1 MVNYP
6 VSTLTVAQLAGEF
19 DSTDETPKNN
29 TGNPV
34 LLATL
39 TKTDAEWGNL
49 PAWTSAYANSH
60 GITQA
65 ALTQI
70 QALYPNKI
78 IDLEGLYCTLT
89 NV

>member
-1 MVNYP
+1 MVNYN
-6 VSTLTVAQLAGEF
+6 VDALTVAQLAGEF
-19 DSTDETPKNN
+19 DSTDEGVKAN
-29 TGNPV
+29 TGTPV

-49 PAWTSAYANSH
+49 PAWTSAYANAH
-60 GITQA
+60 GITQL

-78 IDLEGLYCTLT
+78 IDLEGLYVTLT
-89 NV
+89 VV